1 MIEREV
7 TIVNTLGIH
16 ARPATLVAQVA
27 QRFQSDITVEKDGLE
42 VNAKSVMGVM
52 MLVAA
57 KGSKITIRASG
68 PDEAEAVEAL
78 VRLVEDGFGEE

>member
-1 MIEREV
+1 MTEKTV

-16 ARPATLVAQVA
+16 ARPATLVAQTA
-27 QRFQSDITVEKDGLE
+27 QRFESDIIVEKDGLE

-57 KGSKITIRASG
+57 KGSEITIRADG
-68 PDEAEAVEAL
+68 PDEKEAVEAL
-78 VRLVEDGFGEE
+78 VKLVEDGFGEE

>member
-68 PDEAEAVEAL
+68 PDESEAVEAL
-78 VRLVEDGFGEE
+78 VKLVEDGFGEE

>member
-1 MIEREV
+1 MTEKRV

-27 QRFQSDITVEKDGLE
+27 QRFQSDITIEKDGLE

-57 KGSKITIRASG
+57 KGSTITIRASG
-68 PDEAEAVEAL
+68 PDEVDAAEAL
-78 VRLVEDGFGEE
+78 VKLVEDGFGEE

>member
-1 MIEREV
+1 MTETTV

-16 ARPATLVAQVA
+16 ARPATLVAQTA
-27 QRFQSDITVEKDGLE
+27 QRFESDIIVEKDGLE

-57 KGSKITIRASG
+57 KGSEITIRADG
-68 PDEAEAVEAL
+68 PDEKEAVEAL
-78 VRLVEDGFGEE
+78 VKLVEDGFGEE

>member
-1 MIEREV
+1 MIERQV
-7 TIVNTLGIH
+7 TIVNALGIH

-27 QRFQSDITVEKDGLE
+27 QRFKSDITVEKDGLE

-57 KGSKITIRASG
+57 KGSVITIRASG
-68 PDEAEAVEAL
+68 PDEAEAIEAL
-78 VRLVEDGFGEE
+78 VQLVEDGFGEE

>member
-1 MIEREV
+1 MTQKTV

-16 ARPATLVAQVA
+16 ARPATLIAQTA
-27 QRFQSDITVEKDGLE
+27 QRFESDIIVEKDGLE

-57 KGSKITIRASG
+57 KGTQIKIRADG
-68 PDEAEAVEAL
+68 PDEREAVDAL
-78 VRLVEDGFGEE
+78 VKLVEDGFGEE

>member
-1 MIEREV
+1 MTEKEV

-57 KGSKITIRASG
+57 KGSTITIRASG
-68 PDEAEAVEAL
+68 PDESEAAEAL
-78 VRLVEDGFGEE
+78 VKLVEDGFGEE

>member
-1 MIEREV
+1 MTERKV
-7 TIVNTLGIH
+7 QIVNTLGIH
-16 ARPATLVAQVA
+16 ARPATLIAQTA
-27 QRFQSDITVEKDGLE
+27 QQFQSDVEIEKDGLV

-52 MLVAA
+52 MLVAG
-57 KGSKITIRASG
+57 KGSWITIRAEG

>member
-1 MIEREV
+1 MTEKQV

-57 KGSKITIRASG
+57 KGSTITIRASG
-68 PDEAEAVEAL
+68 PDEAEATEAL
-78 VRLVEDGFGEE
+78 VKLVEDGFGEE

>member
-1 MIEREV
+1 MIEKQV

-57 KGSKITIRASG
+57 KGSVITIRASG
-68 PDEAEAVEAL
+68 PDEAEAADAL
-78 VRLVEDGFGEE
+78 VKLVEDGFGEE